1 MKIQI
6 ILALLFCVSL
16 SAQKIDYNHQDGYIA
31 EGYDVVS
38 YFENKVQKG
47 NSKYTYEYKGAKYRF
62 SSQGNLDKFKGNSEK
77 YAPLYGGWCGYA
89 LAAKGRK
96 VKVDP
101 ESYTLTKNGQLILF
115 YDSFTND
122 ARKKWLS
129 AGEAKL
135 KPKADANW
143 EKVKTKK

>member
-1 MKIQI
+1 MKNPFI
-6 ILALLFCVSL
+6 ILFLFCVTL

-38 YFENKVQKG
+38 YFSNKVEKG
-47 NSKYTYEYKGAKYRF
+47 NSKYVYEYNGAKYRF
-62 SSQGNLDKFKGNSEK
+62 SSQANLDTFKGNPKK

-89 LAAKGRK
+89 LTRGKK

-101 ESYTLTKNGQLILF
+101 ESYTLTKNGELILF